1 MMLNITH
8 IANTITKTFVQ
19 SVILEL
25 AKLIINFYVKLMYIM
40 HTLCLP
46 GDMFHLLFTGTWD
59 LT

>member
-25 AKLIINFYVKLMYIM
+25 AKLIINIYVKLMYIM
-40 HTLCLP
+40 HTHHVFQVICFIFYSQAP
-46 GDMFHLLFTGTWD
+46 GI
-59 LT
+59 